1 MLAEHNPLSFALTR
15 HSSLRS
21 VVMVRRLWSWQFA
34 RQTAE
39 QTAGQTADASLYA
52 PVELFALKS
61 DTGSISTALYSP
73 DGKFVATAG
82 DGPTARVWD
91 SSTGKKVAD
100 LQGHTGAITAVAFS
114 LDGTRVAAAELG
126 FKRNNLASEYRTTF
140 A

>member
-1 MLAEHNPLSFALTR
+1 
-15 HSSLRS
+15 
-21 VVMVRRLWSWQFA
+21 MVQRALWSWQFA

-39 QTAGQTADASLYA
+39 QTAGQTAEQTADASLYA

-61 DTGSISTALYSP
+61 DTGSISTALDSP

-114 LDGTRVAAAELG
+114 LDGTRVAAASSDSSATIW
-126 FKRNNLASEYRTTF
+126 LASTGQLLHELKGSLLSFKGHRVPS
-140 A
+140 